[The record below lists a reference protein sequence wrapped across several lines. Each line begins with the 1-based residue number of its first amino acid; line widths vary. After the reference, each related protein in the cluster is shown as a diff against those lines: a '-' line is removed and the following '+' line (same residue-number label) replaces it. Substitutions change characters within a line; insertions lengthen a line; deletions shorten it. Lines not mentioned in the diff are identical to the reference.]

1 MGSDGKHPLK
11 PSKKQKVK
19 SDAAKSTTKK
29 SLARQAAMI
38 CAVTIGFCV
47 IGYFGWQKLLEWDNI
62 RFEKLRN
69 TQPCSKAFWLEAEGD
84 KLGWVNFHIP
94 FWTERGYWIEPT
106 QPDGSVGCPVA

>member
-1 MGSDGKHPLK
+1 MGVVVYSCANRNKTGSGAKPTNSGTSENQNSTLNTDNNPAQHKKFKRSDGKLPLK

-19 SDAAKSTTKK
+19 SDVTKSTTKK

-69 TQPCSKAFWLEAEGD
+69 T
-84 KLGWVNFHIP
+84 
-94 FWTERGYWIEPT
+94 
-106 QPDGSVGCPVA
+106 